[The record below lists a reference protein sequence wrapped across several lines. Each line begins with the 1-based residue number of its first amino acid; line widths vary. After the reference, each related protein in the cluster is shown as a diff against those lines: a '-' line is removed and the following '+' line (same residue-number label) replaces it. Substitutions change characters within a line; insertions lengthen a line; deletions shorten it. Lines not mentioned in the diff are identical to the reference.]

1 MELAQLGYV
10 ARHFPVNVVNTLIH
24 NFELSPDV
32 CKIFHFPDWAWN
44 PCLTALP
51 FQPL

>member
-1 MELAQLGYV
+1 MELAQLVYV

-24 NFELSPDV
+24 NFELFPDV
-32 CKIFHFPDWAWN
+32 TKILNLPNWAWST
-44 PCLTALP
+44 CLTALP